1 MSNIYIPEGTEPG
14 GRDTVHQ
21 LSLKLAEYCIE
32 NLFVDPE
39 GFTVTN
45 GNTIKV
51 GDSGQRILQKILGAA
66 QGGLFLTAPHTHAI
80 ADVTGLQ
87 ANLTSIED
95 DVDAIEA
102 RDWVEVA
109 DDSIASTESPAS
121 WQDGAVSVMA
131 VTILGDYPE
140 GTGVVVIDRRTQF
153 PSRTYTVTSGS
164 VYSSSYGFVWSAWVK
179 HTTSEAGVISD
190 DLEFSG
196 KLKLSGLTEY
206 ADDTAAGVGGLVA
219 GDIYT
224 TTGSLKIK
232 L

>member
-80 ADVTGLQ
+80 SDIINLQSELDTKATTVT
-87 ANLTSIED
+87 T
-95 DVDAIEA
+95 DAIEA
-102 RDWVEVA
+102 RDWVELESH
-109 DDSIASTESPAS
+109 SIA
-121 WQDGAVSVMA
+121 
-131 VTILGDYPE
+131 VTDP
-140 GTGVVVIDRRTQF
+140 
-153 PSRTYTVTSGS
+153 P
-164 VYSSSYGFVWSAWVK
+164 SAWPV
-179 HTTSEAGVISD
+179 
-190 DLEFSG
+190 G
-196 KLKLSGLTEY
+196 KLSIMSVDVVNGWPVIGMVHMDY
-206 ADDTAAGVGGLVA
+206 
-219 GDIYT
+219 
-224 TTGSLKIK
+224 KIGRASCRERV
-232 L
+232 